1 MGQKKMYDFF
11 DNLKKKEK
19 HWKQMVEQRRG
30 GGGDGLEDVAIS
42 FLYIF

>member
-1 MGQKKMYDFF
+1 MYDFF

-19 HWKQMVEQRRG
+19 QWNEMVEYRHG
-30 GGGDGLEDVAIS
+30 GGGDGLEDVAKS